1 MSVINTLQNILAYY
15 IRISVEDRNKAG
27 KTDESDSVINQR
39 ALLKR
44 YVEEHPDLRE
54 LQSIEFVDDGESGMT
69 YERSAFLRLMDEV
82 KKGTVK
88 TIIVKDYSRFG
99 RGYIDAGDYLEQ
111 IFPFL
116 GVRFISVNDH
126 YDSNRYKYGSAG
138 MIDVGFKQIM
148 HQYYSV
154 SLSQKILCAHN
165 QLAQKGK
172 FHASYAFYGYIK
184 SPEKYRLEIDEESAE
199 NIRYIF
205 NAALQGK
212 RNTQIAA
219 ELNEMK
225 APTPLWV
232 LREHHKNIKNWNE
245 KNCRY
250 IWNADTVKRIL
261 QDERYTGTFI
271 YGKTR
276 VDKIGSRKM
285 VSRPREEWTVI
296 PGVFPVIISKEIFD
310 KVNGKRKHII
320 KAETQKSCMFHNV
333 VCGYCGMCLVYNDT
347 ENPYY
352 KCMEYKN
359 GVTVSC
365 KGNRVYE
372 SDLKVLTLTALKEE
386 AQNLLKQLHT
396 AKQCAYKG
404 AKANKIKALQLKLN
418 AIPLKKETLFK
429 QLLSGEIT
437 KEKNGVLYGKLEQE
451 EKSLTEQI
459 EALQS
464 VTETVAFENDT
475 VSFLQSLLKT
485 KTLDIRTVKM
495 FVKQIRVFMND
506 RIEISITLKPLN
518 GKEEIVTKVYSVP
531 EIKGKRVWIY
541 YRTWYNEGKL
551 QEQRNSLIKY
561 AESKGWS
568 IVGENGGYHSN
579 SKKLFEQIKEAAENK
594 AFDILLIE
602 DMNCITRNWQESLEA
617 IRHMNKN
624 NVRIV
629 ATSGTPYYTFL
640 DENLYNEVKGI

>member
-1 MSVINTLQNILAYY
+1 
-15 IRISVEDRNKAG
+15 
-27 KTDESDSVINQR
+27 
-39 ALLKR
+39 
-44 YVEEHPDLRE
+44 
-54 LQSIEFVDDGESGMT
+54 
-69 YERSAFLRLMDEV
+69 
-82 KKGTVK
+82 
-88 TIIVKDYSRFG
+88 
-99 RGYIDAGDYLEQ
+99 
-111 IFPFL
+111 
-116 GVRFISVNDH
+116 
-126 YDSNRYKYGSAG
+126 
-138 MIDVGFKQIM
+138 
-148 HQYYSV
+148 
-154 SLSQKILCAHN
+154 
-165 QLAQKGK
+165 
-172 FHASYAFYGYIK
+172 
-184 SPEKYRLEIDEESAE
+184 
-199 NIRYIF
+199 
-205 NAALQGK
+205 
-212 RNTQIAA
+212 
-219 ELNEMK
+219 
-225 APTPLWV
+225 
-232 LREHHKNIKNWNE
+232 
-245 KNCRY
+245 
-250 IWNADTVKRIL
+250 
-261 QDERYTGTFI
+261 
-271 YGKTR
+271 
-276 VDKIGSRKM
+276 
-285 VSRPREEWTVI
+285 
-296 PGVFPVIISKEIFD
+296 
-310 KVNGKRKHII
+310 
-320 KAETQKSCMFHNV
+320 
-333 VCGYCGMCLVYNDT
+333 
-347 ENPYY
+347 
-352 KCMEYKN
+352 MEYKN

-372 SDLKVLTLTALKEE
+372 SDLKVLTLTALKEA
-386 AQNLLKQLHT
+386 AQNLLRQLHT

-485 KTLDIRTVKM
+485 KTLDTRTVKM

-531 EIKGKRVWIY
+531 EIKGRRVWIY

-568 IVGENGGYHSN
+568 IFGENGGYHSN